1 LNFASTPLLLIL
13 ALLVLLLIV
22 AFSSGTEV
30 AMLSVNRFR
39 IRHRAQSG
47 DRQARALERLLQKPD
62 EWLGANLVILAA
74 ASVFASAI
82 ATILAQRTGER
93 YAVPLAGVLL
103 TLIVIVFCELA
114 PKIYAAAK
122 PEGVALHA
130 AGVYRV
136 LVGVARPALWLTN
149 KLAYGFLRVFGVGRE
164 TRSDQS
170 LSAEELRT
178 VVTEAAPVIPA
189 RHRQMLLSILDLG
202 RITVN
207 DIMVPRQEIA
217 GIDLSERWEDILA
230 QLRQTPHTRLPVYE
244 GELDNLIGLL
254 HMKRVAQEL
263 VRGTFTRE
271 RLIEVARGR
280 EAYFVPEG
288 TALNVQLGHFQRNR
302 RRFAFVV
309 NEYGDIEGLV
319 TLEDILEEIVGEF
332 TTDPAT
338 ITHKDV
344 HLERPGVYIVNASA
358 TIRAL
363 NRALGWQLP
372 TGGPKTVN
380 GLLLEHLETIPD
392 SGTMVRVGNYE
403 FEVLQIAD
411 NAIRTVR
418 VRAPLTEKAAVADAS

>member
-1 LNFASTPLLLIL
+1 MNLHPSPTPLLLI
-13 ALLVLLLIV
+13 ALLVLLIVV

-30 AMLSVNRFR
+30 AMLSVNRYR

-47 DRQARALERLLQKPD
+47 LLSARVLERLLQKPD
-62 EWLGANLVILAA
+62 DWLGANLVILAA
-74 ASVFASAI
+74 ASVFSSAI
-82 ATILAQRTGER
+82 VTILAQRTGQR

-103 TLIVIVFCELA
+103 TIVVIVFCELA
-114 PKIYAAAK
+114 PKIYAAAN

-130 AGVYRV
+130 AGIYRV
-136 LVGVARPALWLTN
+136 LVLITRPALWLTN
-149 KLAYGFLRVFGVGRE
+149 TLAYGFLRLFGVGRAAN
-164 TRSDQS
+164 SHQS

-178 VVTEAAPVIPA
+178 VVTEAAPVIPQ

-207 DIMVPRQEIA
+207 DIMVPRQEIS
-217 GIDLSERWEDILA
+217 GIDLSESWEDILA
-230 QLRQTPHTRLPVYE
+230 QLRETPHTRLPVYE

-254 HMKRVAQEL
+254 HMKRAAREL

-271 RLIEVARGR
+271 RLIELARGR

-288 TALNVQLGHFQRNR
+288 TALNVQLSHFQRNR

-332 TTDPAT
+332 TSDPAT

-344 HLERPGVYIVNASA
+344 HHERPGVYIINASV

-363 NRALGWQLP
+363 NRALGWHLP
-372 TGGPKTVN
+372 TDGPKTVN
-380 GLLLEHLETIPD
+380 GLLLEHLETIPA
-392 SGTMVRVGNYE
+392 SGTMVRVGGYE

-411 NAIRTVR
+411 NAVRTVR
-418 VRAPLTEKAAVADAS
+418 VRLPEPARA